1 MLIGDLDTV
10 CVSTGQLK
18 VGDFTS
24 FSRHG
29 ALLTG
34 KIALAVLLAVA
45 ILALLAVLTYCFLRA
60 RKKHSHRPVATSPAH
75 EAVSDQDATVYNS
88 TTKPI

>member
-1 MLIGDLDTV
+1 MSV
-10 CVSTGQLK
+10 CVCVAGQLT
-18 VGDFTS
+18 GSD
-24 FSRHG
+24 
-29 ALLTG
+29 LTAPPLPPTPPG

-60 RKKHSHRPVATSPAH
+60 RKKRSHRPVATGPAH
-75 EAVSDQDATVYNS
+75 EALSDQDSTVYNS